1 MSRPTAGSQAPL
13 EGLVVLD
20 LTRALAGPLA
30 TLLLAGLGAKVIKIE
45 DPAAGDSARTNAP
58 YVGRQGLTISRRD
71 DSDLA
76 LAHLNRGRG
85 KLGIT
90 LDLKHPAG
98 REVFFDLARQAD
110 VVVENFSAG
119 TAERLGVG
127 YDQVRA
133 VNEAVVYCSISG
145 FGHGQRPG
153 VGAMDAVIQALS
165 GIMVASGATDD
176 PPIRVGVPL
185 ADGLA
190 PLYAVIG
197 ILSALRVRDHTG
209 RGQHVDV
216 SMLGVLTSFVAIE
229 DWDALERLGQ
239 PIRTGATLP
248 RLAPF
253 GVFECADGHVAIVAP
268 QDAMAHRLFVAMG
281 RADLVEHPDFA
292 TRDGRVRHHRDVE
305 AAVEAWTAQRPVAE
319 VVSVLEQAG
328 VSVAP
333 VRKPGEALRDPAVLE
348 RRDVVPVLHPELG
361 ELSDL
366 LTYGL
371 PIRLS
376 ESPTGY
382 GAAAPGH
389 GTDTT
394 SVLRELLGYT
404 PARLDELRRARAI

>member
-1 MSRPTAGSQAPL
+1 MPAPL
-13 EGLVVLD
+13 EGVVVLD

-30 TLLLAGLGAKVIKIE
+30 TLVLGGLGAQIIKIE
-45 DPAAGDSARTNAP
+45 DPAVGDSSRTNAP
-58 YVGRQGLTISRRD
+58 YVGRNGLTISRRD

-90 LDLKHPAG
+90 LDLKNPAG
-98 REVFFDLARQAD
+98 RDVFFDLARRAD

-127 YDQVRA
+127 YEQVRA
-133 VNEAVVYCSISG
+133 ANDTIIYCSISG
-145 FGHGQRPG
+145 FGRGQRPG

-165 GIMVASGATDD
+165 GIMVASGDADD

-197 ILSALRVRDHTG
+197 ILAALRVRAETG

-229 DWDALERLGQ
+229 DWDALERLHQ
-239 PIRTGATLP
+239 PLRTGSTLP

-253 GVFECADGHVAIVAP
+253 GVFGCTDGHVAIVAP
-268 QDAMAHRLFVAMG
+268 QDAMAHRLFHAMD
-281 RADLVEHPDFA
+281 RSDLVKDPNFA
-292 TRDGRVRHHRDVE
+292 TRDGRVRHHREVE
-305 AAVEAWTAQRPVAE
+305 AAVEAWTTQRSVAE
-319 VVSVLEQAG
+319 VVSVLDGAG

-333 VRKPGEALRDPAVLE
+333 VRSPGEALRDPAVLE
-348 RRDVVPVLHPELG
+348 RQDVVPVIHPELG
-361 ELSDL
+361 QLSDL
-366 LTYGL
+366 FTYGV
-371 PIRLS
+371 PIVFS
-376 ESPTGY
+376 ESPIGFR
-382 GAAAPGH
+382 APAPGH
-389 GTDTT
+389 GADTAA
-394 SVLRELLGYT
+394 VLTGFLGYGT
-404 PARLDELRRARAI
+404 DRVEELRRAGAI